1 LRAPFKQRQN
11 SAAEVF
17 EFPNEEL
24 TSVRSPSRRQLAVI
38 KSGWELRMC
47 HNALL
52 RDEFYEFLLRID
64 EDLAAETQA
73 DGCRRC
79 GSALHKNRY
88 QRKPRGGGLIGLG
101 KGPHFHFSLSCS
113 RCEKRHNPRSVRFLG
128 RRVYLAA
135 IVVLASAL
143 RSGLTGRRA
152 KQLTEWL
159 RVPRTTIGRW
169 RAWWVQGFVESSF
182 WKVARAQFMPVI
194 AIAALP
200 SSLLERFRGLDLLSQ
215 LVTLLRFLSPL
226 NQRN

>member
-1 LRAPFKQRQN
+1 
-11 SAAEVF
+11 
-17 EFPNEEL
+17 
-24 TSVRSPSRRQLAVI
+24 
-38 KSGWELRMC
+38 MC

-52 RDEFYEFLLRID
+52 RDEFYEFLLHID

-143 RSGLTGRRA
+143 RSGLTDRRA

-159 RVPRTTIGRW
+159 RVHRRCSCTQDNHLPITVGLQVHDMEPASRRTDRVDPGSRSLWT
-169 RAWWVQGFVESSF
+169 AACQ
-182 WKVARAQFMPVI
+182 AQ
-194 AIAALP
+194 
-200 SSLLERFRGLDLLSQ
+200 
-215 LVTLLRFLSPL
+215 
-226 NQRN
+226 

>member
-1 LRAPFKQRQN
+1 M
-11 SAAEVF
+11 F

-38 KSGWELRMC
+38 KYGWELRMC

-73 DGCRRC
+73 GGCRRC

-143 RSGLTGRRA
+143 RSGLTDRRA

-182 WKVARAQFMPVI
+182 WKVTRAQFMPVI

>member
-1 LRAPFKQRQN
+1 
-11 SAAEVF
+11 
-17 EFPNEEL
+17 
-24 TSVRSPSRRQLAVI
+24 
-38 KSGWELRMC
+38 MC

-52 RDEFYEFLLRID
+52 GDEFYEFLLRID
-64 EDLAAETQA
+64 KGLAAETQA
-73 DGCRRC
+73 GGCRRC

-88 QRKPRGGGLIGLG
+88 ERKPRGGGLIGLG

>member
-1 LRAPFKQRQN
+1 
-11 SAAEVF
+11 
-17 EFPNEEL
+17 
-24 TSVRSPSRRQLAVI
+24 
-38 KSGWELRMC
+38 MC

-52 RDEFYEFLLRID
+52 CDEFYEFLLRID

-73 DGCRRC
+73 GGCRRC

-143 RSGLTGRRA
+143 RSGLTDRRA

-159 RVPRTTIGRW
+159 RVPGTTIERW
-169 RAWWVQGFVESSF
+169 RAWWLQGFVESSF